1 MGFQGLRP
9 PGANF
14 AEFHAR
20 GGGGLFEI
28 APRDSGPP
36 WGGATAGTKKAV
48 DSGAGFSGNT
58 VGGDRGEK
66 CRGGKPPGATGKP
79 GAGAK
84 TTPGRRATGET
95 GAKRRKPGRKPSVL
109 PGSRGGKAGGWGGF
123 AGESRAESHTGA
135 EKTPGSRDC
144 AGRKTGFSG
153 ADGGKKGGH
162 RGRKPG
168 VWGKNG
174 DSGGCKAFGV

>member
-1 MGFQGLRP
+1 MGFQVFRP

-14 AEFHAR
+14 AEFYAR

-28 APRDSGPP
+28 APGDSGFP
-36 WGGATAGTKKAV
+36 WGAPRRGRKKP
-48 DSGAGFSGNT
+48 GI
-58 VGGDRGEK
+58 
-66 CRGGKPPGATGKP
+66 RGGVFREHRGRRPGRKVPGRKATEATRKPED
-79 GAGAK
+79 GAK

-174 DSGGCKAFGV
+174 DSGGRKAFSV